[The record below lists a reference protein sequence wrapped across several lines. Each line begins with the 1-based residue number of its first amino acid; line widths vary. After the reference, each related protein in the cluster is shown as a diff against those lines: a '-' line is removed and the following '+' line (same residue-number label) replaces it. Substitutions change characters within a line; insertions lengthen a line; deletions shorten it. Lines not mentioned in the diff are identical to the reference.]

1 VTEPG
6 LAVVTGASSG
16 IGLAFAGSLADR
28 GHPVL
33 LVARREDRLR
43 VIAETLTR
51 EHGVSAQICVAD
63 LATPEGRSRCRD
75 AVDAAG
81 RPVEV
86 AVLNAGFGT
95 RGRLA
100 DLDREREIDEIQ
112 LNCLGVV
119 DLGLHVLPG
128 MVQRDQGALIVVS
141 SAAGFLPIPHMA
153 TYSATKAFELRWTE
167 ALAGELRGTG
177 VQAIAVCPGPTKTEF
192 STGAGGKN
200 PYKGIP
206 VNSADDVVAATWLAL
221 ERGRSRISTGAVS
234 RLTSVVTR
242 VAPRGL
248 VTRVAGVMHRPKGA
262 GNKKR

>member
-1 VTEPG
+1 VTERG
-6 LAVVTGASSG
+6 LAIVTGASSG

-51 EHGVSAQICVAD
+51 EHGVSARICVAD
-63 LATPEGRSRCRD
+63 LATPEGRTLCRN

-100 DLDREREIDEIQ
+100 ELDREREIDEIQ

-128 MVQRDQGALIVVS
+128 MVQRNQGSLIVVS

-206 VNSADDVVAATWLAL
+206 QNSADDVVEATWLAL
-221 ERGRSRISTGAVS
+221 ERGRSRVPTGAVA

-242 VAPRGL
+242 LAPRGL
-248 VTRVAGVMHRPKGA
+248 VTRVAGAMHRPRGPSK
-262 GNKKR
+262 KKR

>member
-1 VTEPG
+1 MEPPPVTERG

-16 IGLAFAGSLADR
+16 IGLAFAESLADR

-43 VIAETLTR
+43 AIAETLTR
-51 EHGVSAQICVAD
+51 EHGIPAEICVAD
-63 LATPEGRSRCRD
+63 LATSEGRSRCRD

-81 RPVEV
+81 RTVEV

-100 DLDREREIDEIQ
+100 ELDREREIDEIQ
-112 LNCLGVV
+112 LNCIGVV

-128 MVQRDQGALIVVS
+128 MVERGEGALIVVS

-153 TYSATKAFELRWTE
+153 TYSATKAFELRWAE

-206 VNSADDVVAATWLAL
+206 LNSAEDVVEATWLAL
-221 ERGRSRISTGAVS
+221 ERGRSRVPTGAVS

-242 VAPRGL
+242 IAPRRL
-248 VTRVAGVMHRPKGA
+248 VTRVAGAMHRPR
-262 GNKKR
+262 KR